1 MNCYNIHIVIINVQ
15 KKKPKDLNIC
25 LAKHLNGGHPPEVM
39 TGGMPIGGE
48 WLGT

>member
-1 MNCYNIHIVIINVQ
+1 VIINVQ

-25 LAKHLNGGHPPEVM
+25 LAKHLNGGTPGGDD
-39 TGGMPIGGE
+39 GGMPIGDE